1 MRSKKLIILCGPS
14 GSGKTTVAHHL
25 LEEMPQLAF
34 SVSATT
40 RERRMN
46 EVDGHDYYFLSQDD
60 FEKRLKNDEF
70 VEYEEVYKGTYYGTL
85 KSELERIWSSG
96 KTPVLDID
104 VLGAQNIKKTF
115 APQALAIFVHPV
127 SLENIKQR
135 LSKRNTE
142 SAESFEKR
150 IQRAEEELNMCGQ
163 FDKVVYNDDLA
174 KALNKAEEYIKEYL
188 VANEKQK
195 V

>member
-1 MRSKKLIILCGPS
+1 MSLKKLVILCGPS

-25 LEEMPQLAF
+25 LAEMPQLIF

-40 RERRMN
+40 RQKRAN
-46 EVDGHDYYFLSQDD
+46 EVDGRDYHFMSGEE
-60 FEKRLKNDEF
+60 FERRIQHDEF
-70 VEYEEVYKGTYYGTL
+70 VEYEEVYTGTYYGTL
-85 KSELERIWSSG
+85 KSELERIWQS
-96 KTPVLDID
+96 KKVPVLDID
-104 VLGAQNIKKTF
+104 VIGAQNIKKNF

-142 SAESFEKR
+142 SEESFEKR
-150 IQRAEEELNMCGQ
+150 IKRAEEELDMAKG
-163 FDKVVYNDDLA
+163 FDRIIYNDDLGH
-174 KALNKAEEYIKEYL
+174 ALQKAEEYIQQYL
-188 VANEKQK
+188 IQDEKLK

>member
-1 MRSKKLIILCGPS
+1 MVSKKLIILCGPS

-25 LEEMPQLAF
+25 LAEVPELVF

-40 RERRMN
+40 RAQRPN
-46 EVDGHDYYFLSQDD
+46 ETDAKDYYFLTTEE
-60 FEKRLKNDEF
+60 FRRRLQNNEF

-85 KSELERIWSSG
+85 KSEMERIWKMG
-96 KTPVLDID
+96 KVPVLDID
-104 VLGAQNIKKTF
+104 VVGARNIKQHY
-115 APQALAIFVHPV
+115 APNALAIFVHPV
-127 SLENIKQR
+127 SIENIKQR

-150 IQRAEEELNMCGQ
+150 IERAEEELNMSGE
-163 FDKVVYNDDLA
+163 FDRIVYNDNLENALSNAEKYIYQYLA
-174 KALNKAEEYIKEYL
+174 GD
-188 VANEKQK
+188 EKLK

>member
-1 MRSKKLIILCGPS
+1 MSLKKLIILCGPS

-25 LEEMPQLAF
+25 LQEMPQLAF

-46 EVDGHDYYFLSQDD
+46 EADRHDYYFLSQED
-60 FEKRLKNDEF
+60 FENRIKNDEF

-85 KSELERIWSSG
+85 KSELERIWNSG

-150 IQRAEEELNMCGQ
+150 IKRAEEELNMCGL

-174 KALNKAEEYIKEYL
+174 KALPKAEEYIKEYL
-188 VANEKQK
+188 TADEKQK

>member
-1 MRSKKLIILCGPS
+1 MSSGKLVILCGPS

-25 LEEMPQLAF
+25 LAEMPQLVF

-40 RERRMN
+40 RQKRAN
-46 EVDGHDYYFLSQDD
+46 EVDGNDYHFMSAEE
-60 FEKRLKNDEF
+60 FERRIAQDEF

-85 KSELERIWSSG
+85 KSELERIWQSQ
-96 KTPVLDID
+96 KVPVLDID
-104 VLGAQNIKKTF
+104 VIGAQNIKKNF

-127 SLENIKQR
+127 SLENIKHR

-142 SAESFEKR
+142 SEESFAKR
-150 IQRAEEELNMCGQ
+150 IKRAEEELDMAPS
-163 FDKVVYNDDLA
+163 FDRIIYNDNLTH
-174 KALNKAEEYIKEYL
+174 ALQKAEEYIQQYL
-188 VANEKQK
+188 LQDEKLK